1 MRPFTDRSPLAPAR
15 RLSIA
20 WALLAATALTFPAC
34 GSPSSST
41 SGSGST
47 STGGDGDAVKGPP
60 VEGTLFAP
68 SKSILAD
75 LPVLKLVPKE
85 TQVVFAARDPAT
97 IVAKLGALAGFAEA
111 KEPIAKELD
120 DAAKEISKDLP
131 ELAALAANGVDLA
144 KPAGVMWTDHELDTA
159 VIFAAVSDEA
169 AMKKWLEERAKQSNG
184 KRELIPSGDGLI
196 LRAKRDVTRAVVLRK
211 GFVFWVR
218 TREKFGLD
226 PKRVTSAADALAQ
239 TAEADS
245 LGADATFTKA
255 VASLAYGAEASLF
268 VNAGRFA
275 EGIVAARTKA
285 LESAQKGLDE
295 AKAKLAAAEQKKRK
309 SAAEDAKY
317 EVDNA
322 QRAVNGAER
331 RAKQVEALGAMKDE
345 VPAIA
350 VGVELGERDVRLKA
364 FVAMPKPG
372 AVKLF
377 APLAGPSPVFDA
389 SIAARSAGRFAIDP
403 RVLDFVLEHLGATSI
418 TRDLLPIER
427 GKSVLSSLGVDM
439 KAMAPLFDGEV
450 SAATHAQ
457 TLEAAASDDAGAP
470 DAGPKTEGARDAGG
484 YTVVWHLSDAAKASA
499 LIEDAWKGIEPTERA
514 AKGEVKHPG
523 PAALDRAWRP
533 GALVEHVRVLGSSLV
548 VTTHP
553 ALLDP
558 AADAKPRATWMAS
571 AQHPALKQLAGIEGA
586 SGIVAFEGPAWRRD
600 RNADL
605 WGSLRSNALRD
616 AADFGMIGLF
626 GGPPTKKGKKLE
638 EERSKLRDQI
648 RELEKSLE
656 AHKEATWAA
665 FAPRLGTTAL
675 FAKPAEGG
683 VAIYG
688 GLFTS
693 EASVT
698 ALAEAALGAWLSA
711 GPRWEK
717 WGEMAELKKKIRALD
732 DQLEAERAKAMD
744 DMIGSVLQGLGA
756 SDRAGAGGLGR
767 FGGFDDDVGSLL
779 GPGGGLSGVGV
790 GMGGLGTVGSG
801 RGGGGTGDA
810 AGSGRAGGGALAP
823 GGGAPPP
830 KKP

>member
-1 MRPFTDRSPLAPAR
+1 M
-15 RLSIA
+15 
-20 WALLAATALTFPAC
+20 
-34 GSPSSST
+34 
-41 SGSGST
+41 
-47 STGGDGDAVKGPP
+47 KGPQ
-60 VEGTLFAP
+60 VEATLFAP

-85 TQVVFAARDPAT
+85 TQVVFAVRDPAT
-97 IVAKLGALAGFAEA
+97 IVAKLGTLGGFAEA
-111 KEPIAKELD
+111 KDPIAKEID

-131 ELAALAANGVDLA
+131 EIAALAANGVDLA

-184 KRELIPSGDGLI
+184 RRELITSGDALI

-218 TREKFGLD
+218 TRENFGLD
-226 PKRVTSAADALAQ
+226 PKRVTSAADAIAQ
-239 TAEADS
+239 TAEAGS
-245 LGADATFTKA
+245 LGADPTFTKA

-285 LESAQKGLDE
+285 LADAQKGLDE
-295 AKAKLAAAEQKKRK
+295 AKAKLADAEKKKRK

-350 VGVELGERDVRLKA
+350 MGVELGDRDVRLKA

-377 APLAGPSPVFDA
+377 APLAGSSAVFDSA
-389 SIAARSAGRFAIDP
+389 VGARSAGRFAIDP
-403 RVLDFVLEHLGATSI
+403 RLLDFVLEHLGATSV
-418 TRDLLPIER
+418 TRTVLPIER
-427 GKSVLSSLGVDM
+427 GKSLLSALGIDM
-439 KAMAPLFDGEV
+439 KEMAALFDGEV
-450 SAATHAQ
+450 SAASHVQA
-457 TLEAAASDDAGAP
+457 LEPLASDDAGAP
-470 DAGPKTEGARDAGG
+470 DAGASAQGPRDAAG
-484 YTVVWHLSDAAKASA
+484 YTVVWRVSDAAKASA
-499 LIEDAWKGIEPTERA
+499 LIEAAWKAIEPTERA
-514 AKGEVKHPG
+514 TKGEVKHPG
-523 PAALDRAWRP
+523 PAALDRAGRP
-533 GALVEHVRVLGSSLV
+533 GVLAEHVRIAGSSLV

-571 AQHPALKQLAGIEGA
+571 AEHPVLKQLAGIEGA
-586 SGIVAFEGPAWRRD
+586 SGIVAFEGASWRRRSSSD
-600 RNADL
+600 GLGRTRAD
-605 WGSLRSNALRD
+605 ALRD

-648 RELEKSLE
+648 RDLEKSL
-656 AHKEATWAA
+656 ATQKEATWDA

-675 FAKPAEGG
+675 FAKQADGG

-698 ALAEAALGAWLSA
+698 ALAEAALGAWLSV

-717 WGEMAELKKKIRALD
+717 WGEMAELKKKVRALD

-744 DMIGSVLQGLGA
+744 DMIGGVLQGLGA
-756 SDRAGAGGLGR
+756 SDRAGAGGFGR

-779 GPGGGLSGVGV
+779 GPGGGLSGGSLGTRGGGNGGV
-790 GMGGLGTVGSG
+790 STGLGGMGSG
-801 RGGGGTGDA
+801 RGGGGTVA
-810 AGSGRAGGGALAP
+810 PLGGP
-823 GGGAPPP
+823 TPV